1 MGQSDRKT
9 ASRLWKLADM
19 IAAVSALQQRGVD
32 GEIKGQAL
40 AKSLM
45 AVDPVSGVG
54 AYVTFYG

>member
-1 MGQSDRKT
+1 
-9 ASRLWKLADM
+9 M